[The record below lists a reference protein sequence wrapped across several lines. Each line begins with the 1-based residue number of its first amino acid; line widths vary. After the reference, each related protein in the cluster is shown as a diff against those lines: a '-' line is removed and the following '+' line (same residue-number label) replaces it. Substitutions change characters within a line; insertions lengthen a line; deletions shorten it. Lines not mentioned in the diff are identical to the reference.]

1 MTTTIRFVITGLLLL
16 TAILSILLWKRTDLT
31 VDRTPG
37 VSIKATVYDYTTVL
51 PPDYSLDKPEH
62 LIVLKNEEMEK
73 LVEQFDRKDLITAI
87 KMMPEHIQVQDKFLL
102 YLSAPEAKKVESS
115 RKFHAR
121 LWNQLIFRLDSS
133 QSLKDKLLNEAQEV
147 REYHSLHNLSENENT
162 KADKV
167 QEKMDEENKLERELE
182 KEQSLINQLEAE
194 IIDLK
199 KKDQEVKSEIDKL
212 EQNLANLRKTG
223 RKTPY

>member
-1 MTTTIRFVITGLLLL
+1 
-16 TAILSILLWKRTDLT
+16 
-31 VDRTPG
+31 
-37 VSIKATVYDYTTVL
+37 
-51 PPDYSLDKPEH
+51 
-62 LIVLKNEEMEK
+62 VLKNEEMEK

-115 RKFHAR
+115 RKLHAR

-147 REYHSLHNLSENENT
+147 REYHSLHNLSQNENT
-162 KADKV
+162 KANKV

>member
-1 MTTTIRFVITGLLLL
+1 M
-16 TAILSILLWKRTDLT
+16 
-31 VDRTPG
+31 
-37 VSIKATVYDYTTVL
+37 
-51 PPDYSLDKPEH
+51 
-62 LIVLKNEEMEK
+62 LKNEEMEK

-115 RKFHAR
+115 RKLHAR